1 MYQKKLTPGGEWGD
15 ERHTR
20 TATYQ
25 IMLCDH
31 SVDTFRSRYTLEK
44 GTLMSSILIQ
54 TTLRGIEKEEGKM
67 AL

>member
-1 MYQKKLTPGGEWGD
+1 MRDIHVLP
-15 ERHTR
+15 RISILR
-20 TATYQ
+20 VV
-25 IMLCDH
+25 MLCDH
-31 SVDTFRSRYTLEK
+31 SVDTFRPRYTLEK